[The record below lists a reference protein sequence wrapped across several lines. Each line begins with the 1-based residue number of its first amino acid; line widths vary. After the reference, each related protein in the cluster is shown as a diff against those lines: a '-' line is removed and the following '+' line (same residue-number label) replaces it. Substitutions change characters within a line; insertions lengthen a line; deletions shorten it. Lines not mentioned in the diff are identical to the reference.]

1 MSIQCGVMVGL
12 ATYMAALLCYNF
24 GIGPEIRM
32 EGLAVMAD
40 ESKQKQKAQRIE
52 AQRLKGFRDLMPT
65 AMFVRQHVIG
75 TLRGIFEMHGF
86 APLET
91 PALEYAA
98 TLEGKYGEDERL
110 IYKFED
116 KGGRK
121 VGMRYDL
128 TVPLARVVAMHLNEL
143 SFPWKRYQIS
153 PVWRGEN
160 PQYGRYREFYQC
172 DIDIVGAASM
182 VADAEILSIYG
193 EAMQRLGFTGY
204 RVVINNRKLLA
215 GLARGAGVSPDKAGT
230 VFRAIDKLDK
240 IGREGV
246 REEMARNGI
255 SEEVAGRT
263 LDLFL
268 TGKGAQS
275 FSDNMALLGEL
286 SGPLKDDPDATRGL
300 EELRQILEALPNMGV
315 DLDRYKVD
323 ITLARGLDYYTGPVY
338 EIVVDEPKIGSLG
351 GGGRY
356 DELMT
361 LFSGRSLPTTGASF
375 GMERIVD
382 VMVELN
388 MIEPAQTP
396 SRALVTV
403 FDASPESVG
412 ASLKLASELRGASIP
427 CEVYMNPGDKL
438 GKQFGYADRLGI
450 PFALVLGPDEI
461 ASGAV
466 TAKNLK
472 APLPNQET
480 VQRAE
485 LLRLL
490 TSSAPE

>member
-1 MSIQCGVMVGL
+1 MVDNGKKEQL
-12 ATYMAALLCYNF
+12 V
-24 GIGPEIRM
+24 P
-32 EGLAVMAD
+32 
-40 ESKQKQKAQRIE
+40 
-52 AQRLKGFRDLMPT
+52 QRLKGFRDLMPP
-65 AMFVRQHVIG
+65 AMFVRQHVIS

-91 PALEYAA
+91 PSLEYAA

-128 TVPLARVVAMHLNEL
+128 TVPLARVVAMHLNEIAL
-143 SFPWKRYQIS
+143 PWKRYQIS

-182 VADAEILSIYG
+182 LADAEILSIYG
-193 EAMQRLGFTGY
+193 EAMQCLGFTGY

-215 GLARGAGVSPDKAGT
+215 GLARNAGVSPDKAGA

-240 IGREGV
+240 IGPGGV
-246 REEMARNGI
+246 REELVRNGI
-255 SEEVAGRT
+255 AEDVAGRA

-268 TGKGAQS
+268 TGKDASS

-286 SGPLKDDPDATRGL
+286 AGPLKNDPEASQGL
-300 EELRQILEALPNMGV
+300 EELRQILDALPNMGV

-382 VMVELN
+382 VMMDLN
-388 MIEPAQTP
+388 MITTAQTP
-396 SRALVTV
+396 SKALITV
-403 FDASPESVG
+403 FDTSMESVG
-412 ASLKLASELRGASIP
+412 ASLNLASELRSQSIA

-438 GKQFGYADRLGI
+438 GKQFGYADKLGI
-450 PFALVLGPDEI
+450 PFAIVLGPDEI

-466 TAKNLK
+466 AVKNMK
-472 APLPNQET
+472 APPPNQQT
-480 VQRAE
+480 LQRAE
-485 LLRLL
+485 LLNILRG
-490 TSSAPE
+490 